1 LIIGPGALRRCYQ
14 LFSLAFL
21 AYALVWCVAWMTLA
35 RTTGGATAGI
45 IGAFAGIVAMSVLL
59 AWGFNALEATL
70 KIIAILFATN
80 LAGYFVGEWAY
91 QGVLA
96 LREGNAIGLVL
107 ERSNRALLSKTA
119 WGLFY
124 GLGFGAG
131 IGYAFYTGQ
140 AKARTA
146 LQSELP

>member
-1 LIIGPGALRRCYQ
+1 MGA
-14 LFSLAFL
+14 
-21 AYALVWCVAWMTLA
+21 
-35 RTTGGATAGI
+35 
-45 IGAFAGIVAMSVLL
+45 LL
-59 AWGFNALEATL
+59 AWGFKAPEAML

-96 LREGNAIGLVL
+96 LREGNALGLVL
-107 ERSNRALLSKTA
+107 ERSTRALLSKTA